1 MEYIYCAMLLHKAGK
16 KIDEEAMEKVLTA
29 VGVTP
34 DKAKI
39 KATVTALADV
49 DVEKVIK
56 EAAVAPV
63 AAPAQ
68 AAAPEAKPEAKK
80 EEKKDEKKTE
90 EEAAAG
96 LGALFG

>member
-16 KIDEEAMEKVLTA
+16 KIDEESMEKVLTA
-29 VGVTP
+29 AGITP

-39 KATVTALADV
+39 KATVTALESV
-49 DVEKVIK
+49 DIDKVIK

-63 AAPAQ
+63 AA
-68 AAAPEAKPEAKK
+68 AAAPAQETKTEEKK
-80 EEKKDEKKTE
+80 EEKKEEEKKTE